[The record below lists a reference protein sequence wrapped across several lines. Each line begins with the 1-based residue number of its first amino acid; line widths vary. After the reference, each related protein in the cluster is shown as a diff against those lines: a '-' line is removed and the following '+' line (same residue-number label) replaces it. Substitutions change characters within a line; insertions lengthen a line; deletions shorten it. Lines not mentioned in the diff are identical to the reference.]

1 MKVLLAQLL
10 FFFFLHLNN
19 IFMSICTSHF
29 VWCNIDKI
37 DFFFLDIQNFK
48 KKAVFMFVPFK
59 YSLFNNLLVLI
70 ILQTI
75 LKKKMLQNY
84 VTRFTKYKTNKK

>member
-1 MKVLLAQLL
+1 
-10 FFFFLHLNN
+10 
-19 IFMSICTSHF
+19 MSICTSHF

-37 DFFFLDIQNFK
+37 EFFFRYSEFK

-75 LKKKMLQNY
+75 LKKKMSQNY
-84 VTRFTKYKTNKK
+84 VTRFTRYKTNKK